1 VIRASSSLLE
11 PVCILQQSTFAEEG
25 GSAQALI
32 FNVILLLD
40 RAGKNH
46 WLGGGDC
53 HPKTGPV
60 IAVV

>member
-1 VIRASSSLLE
+1 VIRTSSALLE
-11 PVCILQQSTFAEEG
+11 LVCEEEG

-40 RAGKNH
+40 RAGKDH
-46 WLGGGDC
+46 GLGGGDC
-53 HPKTGPV
+53 HQKTGSV